1 MEEKKLNPNI
11 SKSYIKNKNILI
23 SGAGG
28 SVGSEL
34 SKQVLNLNPKKL
46 ILLDNSEFN
55 LFTNKKEIN
64 QIIQNKNIN
73 IEVNFILGSI
83 NDSNLL
89 NKIFSDNIIN
99 TIFHAA
105 AYKHVDLV
113 ENNVVSAINNNIFG
127 TYKLANYAKKF
138 QVNNFV
144 LISTDKAV
152 NPSNIMGKTKRISE
166 LIIQSLSKTLRRQK
180 IFNRKIWKCF
190 WTSGRYQILNNK
202 LPQRPATI
210 THKDVTRYFMTIK
223 EAAQLV
229 IEATSLQSNGKVF
242 ILIWVNQSK
251 LNLAEKLIRFYGFNV
266 KSNKMLKS
274 KNDIEIKFIGLKK
287 GEKLHETLSTS
298 NKLEKSKRSKI
309 FVANESSLNWNEIE
323 NN

>member
-1 MEEKKLNPNI
+1 MEEEKKLNPNI

-28 SVGSEL
+28 SIGSEL

-55 LFTNKKEIN
+55 LFTIQKEIN
-64 QIIQNKNIN
+64 QIIENKNIN

-166 LIIQSLSKTLRRQK
+166 LIIQSLSKTLREDKKYSIVR
-180 IFNRKIWKCF
+180 FEMF
-190 WTSGRYQILNNK
+190 LN
-202 LPQRPATI
+202 P
-210 THKDVTRYFMTIK
+210 
-223 EAAQLV
+223 LV
-229 IEATSLQSNGKVF
+229 Q
-242 ILIWVNQSK
+242 
-251 LNLAEKLIRFYGFNV
+251 
-266 KSNKMLKS
+266 
-274 KNDIEIKFIGLKK
+274 
-287 GEKLHETLSTS
+287 
-298 NKLEKSKRSKI
+298 
-309 FVANESSLNWNEIE
+309 
-323 NN
+323 